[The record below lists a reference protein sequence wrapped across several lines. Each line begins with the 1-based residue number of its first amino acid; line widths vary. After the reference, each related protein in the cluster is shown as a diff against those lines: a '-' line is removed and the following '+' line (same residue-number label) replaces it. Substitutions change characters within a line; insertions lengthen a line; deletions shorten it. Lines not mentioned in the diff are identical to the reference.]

1 MLTWAVILLNI
12 FGVYVARKDK
22 GHFHGDLGCLAFTIP
37 ADVAICYFLYCI
49 VNKIV
54 H

>member
-22 GHFHGDLGCLAFTIP
+22 GRFRGDLGCLVLTIP
-37 ADVAICYFLYCI
+37 ADVAICYLVYCI
-49 VNKIV
+49 VTKIV